1 LCLRLQIYQK
11 KLSLKTFT
19 EKQCIS

>member
-19 EKQCIS
+19 KKQCIS